1 MFSLKHVHLIMKLR
15 QMLSAVVILDR
26 TGEILA
32 MRPYDREFDL
42 TALGNYRSGVIA
54 AK

>member
-1 MFSLKHVHLIMKLR
+1 
-15 QMLSAVVILDR
+15 MLSAVVILDR

-32 MRPYDREFDL
+32 MRRFELD
-42 TALGNYRSGVIA
+42 NYRIEVIP